1 MLENLADVL
10 VVVAIIELWQD
21 AVTKVAVLFK
31 DSLCLIVEWYTNG
44 TRIMSFGLLCDVFN
58 CSVND
63 VVRAQSE
70 QVAGATSYQALEH
83 EDVSIHLHSS
93 ATFAEVSIINF
104 VTLFEIEIERRSVYH
119 LWSLEGCKRVI
130 GGELVLQTIVSDCM
144 YATEDCIETV
154 L

>member
-1 MLENLADVL
+1 
-10 VVVAIIELWQD
+10 
-21 AVTKVAVLFK
+21 
-31 DSLCLIVEWYTNG
+31 
-44 TRIMSFGLLCDVFN
+44 MSFGLLCDVFN

-63 VVRAQSE
+63 VVLAQSE
-70 QVAGATSYQALEH
+70 QVASATSYQALEH

-119 LWSLEGCKRVI
+119 LWSLEGRKRVI

-144 YATEDCIETV
+144 YATEDCIEIV